1 MNKPDSYEDVMKLME
16 RVNDALELLELV
28 NDALEMDIDLSV
40 LPYDDSK
47 DFKFEYAFESV
58 TERHS
63 AYKRRSSHV

>member
-1 MNKPDSYEDVMKLME
+1 MNKPDSYEDVMKLLE
-16 RVNDALELLELV
+16 QVNDALEL
-28 NDALEMDIDLSV
+28 DIDLSV

>member
-1 MNKPDSYEDVMKLME
+1 MNKPDSYEDVMKLLE
-16 RVNDALELLELV
+16 RV

-63 AYKRRSSHV
+63 AYKRRGSHV

>member
-1 MNKPDSYEDVMKLME
+1 MNKPESYEDVMKL
-16 RVNDALELLELV
+16 LEQV

-63 AYKRRSSHV
+63 AYKRRSSNV

>member
-1 MNKPDSYEDVMKLME
+1 MNKPDSYEDVMKLLE
-16 RVNDALELLELV
+16 RV
-28 NDALEMDIDLSV
+28 NDALEMDIDLSF